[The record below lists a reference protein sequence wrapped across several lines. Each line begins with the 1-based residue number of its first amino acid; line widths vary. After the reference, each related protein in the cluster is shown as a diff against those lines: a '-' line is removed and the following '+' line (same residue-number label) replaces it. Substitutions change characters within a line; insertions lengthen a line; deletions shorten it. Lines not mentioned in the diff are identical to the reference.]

1 MGNTSQHSCVGIM
14 DIGSNS
20 IRLVIYENGGG
31 MGYKV
36 LKECRESA
44 RLSAIV
50 TPEGEMPLESLRFI
64 VPVLRQFAE
73 VSRAYE
79 VSEIRA
85 VATAA
90 IRNATNG
97 EDVIQYLNEQ
107 TGLDIELL
115 PGEMEGH
122 YGFIGV
128 VNRIDIR
135 DGYIIDI
142 GGGSTE
148 ITLFRDRTRIS
159 SVSFPFGAVNMNVR
173 FGKQEDGRWDEKA
186 VTELEQLVL
195 KAAEK
200 HDWISRNPG
209 LPLVGLGGTIRA
221 VGKMHQRKRKYSMEQ
236 IHQYTLQSE
245 DADYYYQQLPS
256 MTNEERKRVAGLS
269 KNRTDIIIPGMII
282 LRTLF
287 GYMQCDHYLISGTG
301 LRDGLFFEWERGRE
315 HAVLDDVLEYELES
329 VLELEPLPRQ
339 RHLRQVAQLSVQLYE
354 SLGEGM
360 DDRWNVKLLRTAAM
374 LHQIGMKVGYHD
386 YEEHTRYLLTTRAL
400 AGLNHRETVLVA
412 FIAIFGSKG
421 KIKKRR
427 ISVEYADILHPK
439 DEERIRRLGA
449 LLQLAAAMDTSETQP
464 VESLLAVRKG
474 RDFELTIHC
483 RTEASME
490 VAEITEAVKDLEK
503 EWDVRVRLVVHTVST
518 S

>member
-1 MGNTSQHSCVGIM
+1 MHNSSKQSRVGIM

-20 IRLVIYENGGG
+20 IRLVIYENGSG
-31 MGYKV
+31 MGFKV

-50 TPEGEMPLESLRFI
+50 TPEGVMPLESVSQI

-90 IRNATNG
+90 IRNAVNG
-97 EDVIQYLNEQ
+97 EQVIQYLNQE
-107 TGLDIELL
+107 TGLAIELL

-122 YGFIGV
+122 YGFLGV

-135 DGYIIDI
+135 DGFIIDI

-148 ITLFRDRTRIS
+148 ITLFQERKRIS

-173 FGKQEDGRWDEKA
+173 FGGKQEGRWDEKA
-186 VTELEQLVL
+186 ISGLETMVM
-195 KAAEK
+195 KAANE
-200 HDWISRNPG
+200 HPWISQHPG
-209 LPLVGLGGTIRA
+209 LPMVGLGGTIRA
-221 VGKMHQRKRKYSMEQ
+221 IGKMHQRKRKYSMEQ
-236 IHQYTLQSE
+236 IHQYQLQAE
-245 DADYYYQQLPS
+245 DTDYYYQQLPS
-256 MTNEERKRVAGLS
+256 MTNEERKRIAGLS
-269 KNRTDIIIPGMII
+269 KNRTDIIVPGTII

-287 GYMQCDHYLISGTG
+287 RHMQCAHYVISGSG
-301 LRDGLFFEWERGRE
+301 LRDGLYFEWERGKE
-315 HAVLDDVLEYELES
+315 HAVLDDVLEYEIES
-329 VLELEPLPRQ
+329 VLDSEPLPRQ
-339 RHLRQVAQLSVQLYE
+339 RHLRQVADLSVQLYQA
-354 SLGEGM
+354 LGEGL
-360 DDRWNVKLLRTAAM
+360 DDPWNVKLLRTAAL
-374 LHQIGMKVGYHD
+374 LHQVGMKVSYHD

-400 AGLNHRETVLVA
+400 AGLDHRETVLVA

-427 ISVEYADILHPK
+427 ISVEYADILHPN

-449 LLQLAAAMDTSETQP
+449 LLQLAASMDTSETQP
-464 VESLLAVRKG
+464 VERMQAVRKG
-474 RDFELTIHC
+474 RDFELTIQC

-490 VAEITEAVKDLEK
+490 VVEITEAVKDLEK
-503 EWDVRVRLVVHTVST
+503 EWDVRVRLVVRTVSR

>member
-1 MGNTSQHSCVGIM
+1 MQNTMEHSRVGIM

-20 IRLVIYENGGG
+20 IRLVIYETSPSGG
-31 MGYKV
+31 YTV

-50 TPEGEMPLESLRFI
+50 TPEGQMPLEAVSVI
-64 VPVLRQFAE
+64 VPVLRQFVE
-73 VSRAYE
+73 VSQVYE

-90 IRNATNG
+90 IRNAVNG
-97 EDVIQYLNEQ
+97 EEVIRYLNEH
-107 TGLDIELL
+107 TGLTIELL

-128 VNRIDIR
+128 VNRIDIK

-148 ITLFRDRTRIS
+148 ITLFQKRKRVAT
-159 SVSFPFGAVNMNVR
+159 VSFPFGAVNMNVR
-173 FGKQEDGRWDEKA
+173 FGNHTNGKWDEKS
-186 VTELEQLVL
+186 VSELQALVL
-195 KAAEK
+195 EAARE
-200 HDWISRNPG
+200 HPWISSNPG

-236 IHQYTLQSE
+236 IHQYTLQPE
-245 DADYYYQQLPS
+245 DTDYYYQQLPS
-256 MTNEERKRVAGLS
+256 LTNEQRKRIGGLS
-269 KNRTDIIIPGMII
+269 KTRSDIIVPGTII
-282 LRTLF
+282 LHTMFRH
-287 GYMQCDHYLISGTG
+287 MQCDHYIISGTG
-301 LRDGLFFEWERGRE
+301 LRDGLFFEWDRGKDN
-315 HAVLDDVLEYELES
+315 AVLDNVLEYEIHAALS
-329 VLELEPLPRQ
+329 QEPLPRQ
-339 RHLRQVAQLSVQLYE
+339 RHLRQVDKLSVQLYE
-354 SLGEGM
+354 ALGEGQG
-360 DDRWNVKLLRTAAM
+360 DAWNRKLLRTAALM
-374 LHQIGMKVGYHD
+374 HQVGMKVGYHE
-386 YEEHTRYLLTTRAL
+386 YEEHTRYLLTTRAV
-400 AGLNHRETVLVA
+400 AGLDHRETVLVA

-464 VESLLAVRKG
+464 VNRMTAVRKG

-490 VAEITEAVKDLEK
+490 LNDITDAVKDLEK

-518 S
+518 N